1 MGRWGYLMA
10 AISWKPN
17 LAERGGPIYIAIANA
32 LAADI
37 ASGALFQGARLPTQ
51 RRLADELGIDF
62 TTVSRAYA
70 EARTRGLIEGKVGQ
84 GTYVK
89 VRQMAQGR
97 AQPSGLV
104 DMSMNLPPR
113 FQSASLNQSMWDTVR
128 ELQDEGPDLLT
139 RYQEPGGIMAD
150 RMVATSWL
158 ARRLPDV
165 TSDRVLVAAGAQGAL
180 HAILSVLADPGDTI
194 CAEDLT
200 YPGFRSVASHLRLKL
215 APLEMDER
223 GLLPEAF
230 DRACQTMKPKAL
242 YCMPTLHNPTT
253 RTMPLDRRRELLEL
267 ARAFEVPVIEDD
279 AYGALAP
286 NAPAPLAALAPDIV
300 YHVASLS
307 KCLSPAL
314 RVAYVAAPEGRSLR
328 VANAIRASASI
339 VSPLTSATASRWI
352 ETGLADAVRDE
363 IMRETVTRLEEFH
376 RTLPGCAETSSEGFH
391 VWLSVQEP
399 WTRGEL
405 VSRLRS
411 IGIGVVASDSFA
423 LAAAPEAIRIG
434 LGAPASVEEL
444 RRSLEILAELM
455 SQQPAI
461 SATVV

>member
-1 MGRWGYLMA
+1 MA
-10 AISWKPN
+10 ATSWTPK
-17 LAERGGPIYIAIANA
+17 LSSRDGPIYLAIADA

-37 ASGALFQGARLPTQ
+37 ASGQLAEGARLPTQ
-51 RRLADELGIDF
+51 RRLAEDLDIDF

-70 EARTRGLIEGKVGQ
+70 EAQSRGLIEGRVGQ

-89 VRQMAQGR
+89 ARRSAPSRV
-97 AQPSGLV
+97 QPSGLV

-113 FQSASLNQSMWDTVR
+113 FRNSSLTRRMWESVK
-128 ELQDEGPDLLT
+128 DLEDKGLNLLM
-139 RYQEPGGIMAD
+139 RYQEPGGIMED
-150 RMVATSWL
+150 RVIATSWL
-158 ARRLPDV
+158 SRRLPDV
-165 TSDRVLVAAGAQGAL
+165 TPDRVLVTAGAQGAL
-180 HAILSVLADPGDTI
+180 HAVLSVLTEPGDTI
-194 CAEDLT
+194 CSEQLT

-215 APLEMDER
+215 LPLEMDR
-223 GLLPEAF
+223 HGLLPDSFEL
-230 DRACQTMKPKAL
+230 ACRNAKPKAL

-253 RTMPLDRRRELLEL
+253 RTMPLGRRRELVEL
-267 ARAFEVPVIEDD
+267 ARAYNVTVIEDD

-286 NAPAPLAALAPDIV
+286 DAPAPLAALAPDVV

-314 RVAYVAAPEGRSLR
+314 RVAYIAVPEGRSLR

-352 ETGLADAVRDE
+352 ESGVADAVRDE
-363 IMRETVTRLEEFH
+363 IIRESAARLQVLDS
-376 RTLPGCAETSSEGFH
+376 TLSKDAETSVGGSH
-391 VWLSVQEP
+391 VWLHVPEP

-411 IGIGVVASDSFA
+411 VGVGVVASDAFA
-423 LAAAPEAIRIG
+423 VSSPPEAIRIG
-434 LGAPASVEEL
+434 LGAAETLEEVK
-444 RRSLEILAELM
+444 RSLVVLADLL

-461 SATVV
+461 STMVV

>member
-1 MGRWGYLMA
+1 
-10 AISWKPN
+10 
-17 LAERGGPIYIAIANA
+17 
-32 LAADI
+32 
-37 ASGALFQGARLPTQ
+37 
-51 RRLADELGIDF
+51 
-62 TTVSRAYA
+62 
-70 EARTRGLIEGKVGQ
+70 
-84 GTYVK
+84 
-89 VRQMAQGR
+89 
-97 AQPSGLV
+97 
-104 DMSMNLPPR
+104 
-113 FQSASLNQSMWDTVR
+113 
-128 ELQDEGPDLLT
+128 
-139 RYQEPGGIMAD
+139 
-150 RMVATSWL
+150 
-158 ARRLPDV
+158 
-165 TSDRVLVAAGAQGAL
+165 
-180 HAILSVLADPGDTI
+180 
-194 CAEDLT
+194 
-200 YPGFRSVASHLRLKL
+200 
-215 APLEMDER
+215 
-223 GLLPEAF
+223 
-230 DRACQTMKPKAL
+230 
-242 YCMPTLHNPTT
+242 
-253 RTMPLDRRRELLEL
+253 MPLDRRRELLEL

>member
-1 MGRWGYLMA
+1 MA
-10 AISWKPN
+10 AITWRPN
-17 LAERGGPIYIAIANA
+17 IAARGGPIYIAIADA

-37 ASGALFQGARLPTQ
+37 ASGALAQGVRLPTQ

-70 EARTRGLIEGKVGQ
+70 EAQTRGLIEGKVGQ

-89 VRQMAQGR
+89 VRQIAQGR
-97 AQPSGLV
+97 AQPSGLI
-104 DMSMNLPPR
+104 DMSMNLPPSFR
-113 FQSASLNQSMWDTVR
+113 SASLNQSMWEAVR
-128 ELQDEGPDLLT
+128 DLQFDGLDLLT

-150 RMVATSWL
+150 RLVATSWL
-158 ARRLPDV
+158 ARRLPGV
-165 TSDRVLVAAGAQGAL
+165 TRDRVLVAAGAQGAL
-180 HAILSVLADPGDTI
+180 HAILSVLADPGDII

-215 APLEMDER
+215 APLEMDEH

-286 NAPAPLAALAPDIV
+286 NAPAPLAALGPDIV

-363 IMRETVTRLEEFH
+363 IIRETAVRLKEFH

-391 VWLSVQEP
+391 VWLRVQEP

-434 LGAPASVEEL
+434 LGAPASVEKL